1 MKLKIVYII
10 SLFLLTLTAS
20 AQPTADDLKRREE
33 GRRKPD
39 SNFIKFMLEE
49 KWNYNR
55 DSTEKHI
62 TETIDLARRINYVP
76 GIAQGTDALAQH
88 YYNNGRMSDALHLL
102 LVNQALAVKRGDSTS
117 VFRGLRMIVTIYMKT
132 GDLKMAK
139 AGLDRRQV
147 ILDNKII
154 PDSGDTS
161 YFAIS
166 QLNSLAQYYGQQK
179 IDRQDSIGY
188 FFRKIYVLGQNT
200 SYENLWTQLGAGGLG
215 RFFLKAG
222 QSDSALYY
230 LNIATRAA
238 FEGKRFENYYGFV
251 SLKSDV
257 FLLRNQM
264 DSAFKTAY
272 EVYNGAEKD
281 HLAGIALTASG
292 QLAALYKKQRRYDS
306 SVKYLTIE
314 SSYKDSIFGKDAVT
328 NIQVLTNEEQQKN
341 LEALR
346 EKEEAVKEYKNKI
359 KNYLFAGGVLLL
371 LIIIAG
377 LYRISKQRA
386 HAKKQIEVAYD
397 DLKTTQAQL
406 VQSEKM
412 ASLGELTAGIA
423 HEIQNPLNF
432 VNNFSEVSHEL
443 IDEMNEELDKGDI
456 EEAKAIGNDIKQNLE
471 KITHH
476 GKRAEAIVKGMLQ
489 HSRTSSG
496 QKELTDI
503 NALCDE
509 YLRLAYHGLRAKDK
523 TFNANF
529 DTNFDDS
536 IGKINIMP
544 QEIGRVILNLINNA
558 FYAVTEKAKQQIE
571 GYKPTLTV
579 TTQKESNRIL
589 IKITDNGTGIPQTA
603 LEKIFQPFFTT
614 KPTGQGT
621 GLGLSMSYDI
631 ITKGHGGELK
641 ADTKQGEGT
650 VFTIQLPIS

>member
-1 MKLKIVYII
+1 MKLKLIYTV
-10 SLFLLTLTAS
+10 SLLLLTAAAFT
-20 AQPTADDLKRREE
+20 QPTAEDLKRREE
-33 GRRKPD
+33 GSKKPD

-49 KWNYNR
+49 KWLNHR

-62 TETIDLARRINYVP
+62 TETIALARRINYVP
-76 GIAQGTDALAQH
+76 GIDQGTDILAQH

-102 LVNQALAVKRGDSTS
+102 LVNQAHAVKRGDSTS

-147 ILDNKII
+147 ILDQKSI
-154 PDSGDTS
+154 PNSGDTS

-166 QLNSLAQYYGQQK
+166 QLNSLAQYYGQPK
-179 IDRQDSIGY
+179 IDDQDSIQY
-188 FFRKIYVLGQNT
+188 FFRKIYVSGQHT
-200 SYENLWTQLGAGGLG
+200 SFENLWTQLGAGGLG
-215 RFFLKAG
+215 RVFLKTG
-222 QSDSALYY
+222 QTDSALYY

-238 FEGKRFENYYGFV
+238 LEGKRLENYYGFV
-251 SLKSDV
+251 SVKSDV
-257 FLLRNQM
+257 FLLRNQI

-272 EVYNGAEKD
+272 EVYNGAEQN
-281 HLAGIALTASG
+281 HLAGIALTGSG
-292 QLAALYKKQRRYDS
+292 QLANLYKKQQRYDS
-306 SVKYLTIE
+306 AVKYLTIE
-314 SSYKDSIFGKDAVT
+314 SSYKDSLFGKDAVT
-328 NIQVLTNEEQQKN
+328 NIQVLTNEQQLKS
-341 LEALR
+341 LEAQR
-346 EKEEAVKEYKNKI
+346 EKEEAISEYKNKV

-386 HAKKQIEVAYD
+386 LAKRQIESAYD
-397 DLKTTQAQL
+397 DLKITQAQL

-456 EEAKAIGNDIKQNLE
+456 DEAKAIGNDIKQNLE

-476 GKRAEAIVKGMLQ
+476 GKRADAIVKGMLQ

-496 QKELTDI
+496 QKEMTDI

-509 YLRLAYHGLRAKDK
+509 YLRLAFHGLRAKDK

-529 DTNFDDS
+529 ETSFDQS
-536 IGKINIMP
+536 IGRISVMP

-558 FYAVTEKAKQQIE
+558 FYAVTEKGKQQIA
-571 GYKPTLTV
+571 GYKPTVTV
-579 TTQKESNRIL
+579 TTQKNGSKIL
-589 IKITDNGTGIPQTA
+589 IQIKDNGTGIPQTA
-603 LEKIFQPFFTT
+603 LDKIFQPFFTT

-641 ADTKQGEGT
+641 AETTQGERT
-650 VFTIQLPIS
+650 VFTIQLPTN